1 MNQLKSNH
9 LHHRRYAG
17 LSLTECDVMDNFEMP
32 PKKRPSTHQSYEDTF
47 NDQTSSMPLFFNLS
61 DFKSDSLPSAD
72 PISSNNARN
81 HKRSANVMNEKTAP
95 GPSQLCPHSGYPTS
109 MPLPTMSKLTMNI
122 GYAKH
127 LATSTPAQDSSHNL
141 GQASLQPSQYSS
153 YNLLSNKRLHGPAGP
168 KDSLSLA
175 NGQRNDPF
183 SYQRA
188 PFEVNVSQQLLSP
201 PMIDYPLQSPQLTSM
216 YANSAN
222 SSSINDF
229 KLLMAQTS
237 INDFT
242 NWNDGSI
249 WQPRN
254 LAQNASS
261 ASSVCSEDD
270 TYEQPHDFDEEL
282 DVVPSFDEAM
292 DMMMSSR

>member
-1 MNQLKSNH
+1 
-9 LHHRRYAG
+9 
-17 LSLTECDVMDNFEMP
+17 MDNFDMP
-32 PKKRPSTHQSYEDTF
+32 PKKRPSTVHPYEDTF
-47 NDQTSSMPLFFNLS
+47 NDPTSSMPLFFSLN
-61 DFKSDSLPSAD
+61 DFKSESLSTAD
-72 PISSNNARN
+72 AISSNISRI
-81 HKRSANVMNEKTAP
+81 HKRSANVMNEKLTP
-95 GPSQLCPHSGYPTS
+95 GSLNLCPHSGYPTS
-109 MPLPTMSKLTMNI
+109 TPLPTMSKLTMNI

-127 LATSTPAQDSSHNL
+127 LATNTPAQETNHTP
-141 GQASLQPSQYSS
+141 GQALLQPSQYSS

-188 PFEVNVSQQLLSP
+188 PFEVNASQTQASP
-201 PMIDYPLQSPQLTSM
+201 PTIDYPLQSPQLTSM

-222 SSSINDF
+222 SSSITDF

-254 LAQNASS
+254 PSNNASS
-261 ASSVCSEDD
+261 SSSICSEDES
-270 TYEQPHDFDEEL
+270 YEQPHDFDEAL

-292 DMMMSSR
+292 DMMMASR

>member
-1 MNQLKSNH
+1 
-9 LHHRRYAG
+9 
-17 LSLTECDVMDNFEMP
+17 MDNFEMP
-32 PKKRPSTHQSYEDTF
+32 PKKRSSIHHPYEDTF
-47 NDQTSSMPLFFNLS
+47 SDQTSSMPLFFNLS
-61 DFKSDSLPSAD
+61 DFKSESLPSAD
-72 PISSNNARN
+72 PISLNNARN
-81 HKRSANVMNEKTAP
+81 HKRSANTMNEKLTQ
-95 GPSQLCPHSGYPTS
+95 GSSHLCPHSGYPTS

-127 LATSTPAQDSSHNL
+127 LATNTPSQESSHTP
-141 GQASLQPSQYSS
+141 GQALLQPSQYSS

-188 PFEVNVSQQLLSP
+188 PFEVNASQQQASP
-201 PMIDYPLQSPQLTSM
+201 PIIDYPLQSPQLTSM

-222 SSSINDF
+222 SSSITDF

-254 LAQNASS
+254 LIHSASS
-261 ASSVCSEDD
+261 SSSVCSEEDS
-270 TYEQPHDFDEEL
+270 YEQPHDFDEAL

-292 DMMMSSR
+292 DMMMASR